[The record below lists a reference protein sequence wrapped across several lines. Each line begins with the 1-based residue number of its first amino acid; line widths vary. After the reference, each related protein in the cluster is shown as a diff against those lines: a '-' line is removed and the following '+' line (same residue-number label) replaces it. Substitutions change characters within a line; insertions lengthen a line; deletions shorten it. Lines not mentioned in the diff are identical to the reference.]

1 MTKFHFSLMLHVHHE
16 LTMDSAPCSPHSRL
30 QANRAVT
37 VWIIAS
43 CHSREKNVGGKSY
56 RGSFS
61 LNRTHVNST
70 HIFFQFG
77 LLRSSTWA
85 NGSCES
91 NISSQ
96 GSQIK
101 STSRVGKWDWKEMKP
116 RNVAISSKVPWN
128 FGSFIRVAVETGQVN
143 SETCPD
149 HVGTEPVP
157 LYLYL
162 SVTLWGSHCGD
173 KKKKIQGFVGS
184 STPKNITD
192 LNFGSET
199 RESLCTNMAKGS

>member
-16 LTMDSAPCSPHSRL
+16 LTVDSAPCSPHSRL

-37 VWIIAS
+37 VWITAS

-70 HIFFQFG
+70 HISFQFG
-77 LLRSSTWA
+77 FLRSSTWA

-91 NISSQ
+91 NISSKC
-96 GSQIK
+96 SQIK
-101 STSRVGKWDWKEMKP
+101 STSRMGKWDCKEMKL
-116 RNVAISSKVPWN
+116 RNVAISSKVTWN
-128 FGSFIRVAVETGQVN
+128 FGSIIRVAVETGQVN
-143 SETCPD
+143 SCSD
-149 HVGTEPVP
+149 HVGTEPVL

-162 SVTLWGSHCGD
+162 SVTLWGSSVVI
-173 KKKKIQGFVGS
+173 KKKFQGFLGS
-184 STPKNITD
+184 SSPKNITD
-192 LNFGSET
+192 LNFGSENT
-199 RESLCTNMAKGS
+199 RVFVH